1 MYIDLILL
9 SLIIRIASAIKA
21 CYSCTASSFSLRVRS
36 YLEPYSC
43 TELTIAFHSAICFSS
58 AAITA
63 LPLLRCLSTHS
74 GAVPE

>member
-1 MYIDLILL
+1 MHIDLILL
-9 SLIIRIASAIKA
+9 SFIIRIVSAIKA
-21 CYSCTASSFSLRVRS
+21 CYSCTALSSLLRVRT
-36 YLEPYSC
+36 YLKPYSC

-63 LPLLRCLSTHS
+63 LPLLRCRSTHS